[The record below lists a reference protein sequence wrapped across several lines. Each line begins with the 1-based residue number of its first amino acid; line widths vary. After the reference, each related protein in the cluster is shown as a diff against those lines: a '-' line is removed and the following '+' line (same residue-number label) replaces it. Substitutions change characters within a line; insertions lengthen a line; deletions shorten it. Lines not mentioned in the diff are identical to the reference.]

1 MLRDYQIEICERV
14 REAFA
19 RHRSVMVQMPT
30 GTGKTVVL
38 AELVREYL
46 NVNLNGGRNVLIVAH
61 RRELVEQIQQAL
73 LKVMGAEDES
83 STSFGKYPSFRS
95 LASKKGLGTE
105 KVFLPHPSSP
115 ARRGSTSL
123 LNPPLLRREDL
134 KPGRPGLYSQ
144 TSSRPCGVARELP
157 TQQSCDY
164 LSAEGAA
171 ARKGCDCLTREGCD
185 CLKQEGCDC
194 LGSEGAAAHI
204 AVHSIQ
210 WLSRNIEKVKGKP
223 GLVIVDEAHHA
234 LAKTYKMMWEAWP
247 EAKFLGLTATPWRMS
262 GEGFTDLF
270 EVMVQSWSVKRFI
283 AEGWLCAYDYYAVRP
298 DSDDQR
304 RIDSLTK
311 RGTDGD
317 YQTKEM
323 REKLDDAPCIE
334 RLFETYMQH
343 AKGMKG
349 IVYAIDI
356 EHAEHIAEY
365 YKQQGVAAYAIS
377 SKTSLPER
385 KRLIEAFRKSCFSE
399 EKSSN
404 DIFENHPPSPSL
416 PLKKGLHRFPL
427 NPLSPQGTG
436 DLKPGRPG
444 LYSQTSSRP
453 CGVARELPTQQS
465 CDCLCAEGAAAQEGS
480 DCLMRESCDCLTQQ
494 GRDCLVQV
502 LVSVDLFSEGF
513 DCPDVEFI
521 QMARPTLSLAK
532 YLQMVGRGLRAHK
545 GKACCTII
553 DNVGLYRAF
562 GLPSADRDWNDA
574 FCGYANERIKELWF
588 LKIDTGWFPSSLLE
602 NRGDNVVKIVSHEGM
617 TDQYKELDNTGF
629 ERMQN
634 KDGRTVWRDRV
645 NGVTFEHKPVVVDFS
660 GLELSTEDGVMLYPR
675 IASPLIDKDNGIHYN
690 LLKMQVGDGILW
702 KKRYVSLSNPAR
714 VYRLEETHQNGLR
727 VFRDDWGNVY
737 LQQDPDHSPVAETD
751 VSREEMMSCCNEG
764 LQRLRRINDD
774 VKNNMRAAL
783 INKYPVMIIEE
794 TLSEEKLQRITL
806 ADRKMRSRTERWLDL
821 KTDYVYSQKPEIIK
835 RGWVELAQVDGLV
848 YVRNIHGLSGWAF
861 PNYDIRMDE
870 RLCVIG
876 NVLVMRNR
884 SVSVVYEIVKK
895 SEDMTMFIVDNL
907 LNRYM
912 IINKPGMELEKHY
925 LSK

>member
-1 MLRDYQIEICERV
+1 MYMLRDYQEEICSRV
-14 REAFA
+14 REAFKK
-19 RHRSVMVQMPT
+19 HRSVMMQMPT

-38 AELVREYL
+38 AEIVREYL
-46 NVNLNGGRNVLIVAH
+46 NVNVNVKGGCNVLIVAH

-73 LKVMGAEDES
+73 LRVMGA
-83 STSFGKYPSFRS
+83 
-95 LASKKGLGTE
+95 
-105 KVFLPHPSSP
+105 
-115 ARRGSTSL
+115 
-123 LNPPLLRREDL
+123 
-134 KPGRPGLYSQ
+134 
-144 TSSRPCGVARELP
+144 GVARELP
-157 TQQSCDY
+157 TQQSCD
-164 LSAEGAA
+164 
-171 ARKGCDCLTREGCD
+171 CLCA
-185 CLKQEGCDC
+185 
-194 LGSEGAAAHI
+194 EGAAAHI

-223 GLVIVDEAHHA
+223 GVVIVDEAHHA
-234 LAKTYKMMWEAWP
+234 VAKTYRMMWEAWP
-247 EAKFLGLTATPWRMS
+247 EAKFLGLTATPYRLS

-270 EVMVQSWSVKRFI
+270 EVMVESWSVKRFI
-283 AEGWLCAYDYYAVRP
+283 AEGWLSAFDYYSILP
-298 DSDDQR
+298 ESDEQR
-304 RIDSLTK
+304 LIDSLKK
-311 RGTDGD
+311 RGADGD
-317 YQTKEM
+317 FLMKEM
-323 REKLDDAPCIE
+323 HEALDVTPCIE
-334 RLFETYMQH
+334 RLFESFERFAYD
-343 AKGMKG
+343 KKG

-365 YKQQGVAAYAIS
+365 YRQQGVAAYAIS

-399 EKSSN
+399 EKSS
-404 DIFENHPPSPSL
+404 DFFENHPPSPSL

-465 CDCLCAEGAAAQEGS
+465 CDCLKQQSCDCLCAEGAAGLLGAAAREG
-480 DCLMRESCDCLTQQ
+480 C
-494 GRDCLVQV
+494 DCLVQV

-764 LQRLRRINDD
+764 MQRLRRINDD
-774 VKNNMRAAL
+774 AKNNMRAAL

-835 RGWVELAQVDGLV
+835 RGWVELAQVDGLI
-848 YVRNIHGLSGWAF
+848 YVRNIHGLSGRAF

-884 SVSVVYEIVKK
+884 SVSVVYKIVKK

>member
-1 MLRDYQIEICERV
+1 MLRDYQIEICEKV
-14 REAFA
+14 NEAFKA
-19 RHRSVMVQMPT
+19 HRSVMVQMPT

-38 AELVREYL
+38 AEMVRQYL
-46 NVNLNGGRNVLIVAH
+46 SSFAVRHCTSYGGRVLIVAH
-61 RRELVEQIQQAL
+61 RIELIEQTGEHLERYDIDYGVIAGGKKVKEMKPVMIASIQTLSAKL
-73 LKVMGAEDES
+73 S
-83 STSFGKYPSFRS
+83 SICSSLSPSF
-95 LASKKGLGTE
+95 
-105 KVFLPHPSSP
+105 
-115 ARRGSTSL
+115 
-123 LNPPLLRREDL
+123 
-134 KPGRPGLYSQ
+134 
-144 TSSRPCGVARELP
+144 
-157 TQQSCDY
+157 
-164 LSAEGAA
+164 
-171 ARKGCDCLTREGCD
+171 
-185 CLKQEGCDC
+185 
-194 LGSEGAAAHI
+194 
-204 AVHSIQ
+204 
-210 WLSRNIEKVKGKP
+210 
-223 GLVIVDEAHHA
+223 VIIDEAHHA
-234 LAKTYKMMWEAWP
+234 VAKTYRLLWDAWP
-247 EAKFLGLTATPWRMS
+247 EARFLGLTATPYRLS

-270 EVMVQSWSVKRFI
+270 DVLVDSWTVKRFI
-283 AEGWLCAYDYYAVRP
+283 AEGWLSAYDYYSIRP
-298 DSDDQR
+298 ESDEQKL
-304 RIDSLTK
+304 IDNLKK
-311 RGTDGD
+311 RGADGD
-317 YQTKEM
+317 FQMKELH
-323 REKLDDAPCIE
+323 ETLDVAPCIE
-334 RLFETYMQH
+334 RLFESFERFAYD
-343 AKGMKG
+343 KKG

-356 EHAEHIAEY
+356 AHAEHIAEFFRG
-365 YKQQGVAAYAIS
+365 KGVAAYAIS
-377 SKTSLPER
+377 SKTPLPER
-385 KRLIEAFRKSCFSE
+385 KLLIEGFRRSSSFEEKGSSFEGKGSSFE
-399 EKSSN
+399 EKSSEV
-404 DIFENHPPSPSL
+404 FENHPPSPSL

-465 CDCLCAEGAAAQEGS
+465 CDCLCAEGAAAREGAAG
-480 DCLMRESCDCLTQQ
+480 LLGAAAREGCDCLTQE
-494 GRDCLVQV
+494 GCDCSVQV

-821 KTDYVYSQKPEIIK
+821 KTDYVYSKKPEIIK
-835 RGWVELAQVDGLV
+835 RGWVELAQVDGLI
-848 YVRNIHGLSGWAF
+848 YVRNIHGLSGRAF

-884 SVSVVYEIVKK
+884 SVSVVYKIEKK